1 MESGGGG
8 GLVRSGA
15 HVSDVGDLNEV
26 GSSEG
31 VLEYNVLGVD
41 SVGNVQHLLR
51 MLRILSNK

>member
-1 MESGGGG
+1 M
-8 GLVRSGA
+8 RSGA

-41 SVGNVQHLLR
+41 SVGNMQHLLR
-51 MLRILSNK
+51 MLRILSNKY